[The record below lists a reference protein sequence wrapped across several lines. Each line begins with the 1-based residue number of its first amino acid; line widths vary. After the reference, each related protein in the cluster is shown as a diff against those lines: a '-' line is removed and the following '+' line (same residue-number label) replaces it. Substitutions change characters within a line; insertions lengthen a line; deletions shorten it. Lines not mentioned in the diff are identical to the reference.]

1 MPNFATHYCFA
12 WELEKLLDEDLKN
25 IINRNKQ
32 AYSVGSMGPDLMF
45 AFALSKDPSL
55 KRFGNDLQDG
65 KVFEMYNACA
75 DYLINNYSE
84 TIHAYLLG
92 YLTHYALDKNG
103 HAYVNFYVHEKL
115 PPMYDDLWQPHLHR
129 LHEVGLDTYIIE
141 EKLKLKNHKTRASKL
156 IKTDIQTRKLISK
169 LYVGAIAQVFDKN
182 TLTEKN
188 IMSCFTNTSL
198 FLTAVHNKRK
208 NDFHKN
214 FLFKLENLIG
224 IDHLLSPAVRPLELP
239 KDKDFLNLNRD
250 GWKKVFNE
258 EERTNETFDE
268 MFDRSKAEA
277 LYYISAFQNL
287 FKSGVPLL
295 ETDFSVN
302 YEGSRINNRT
312 NK

>member
-12 WELEKLLDEDLKN
+12 WEVEKMLDEKLKG

-55 KRFGNDLQDG
+55 RRFGNDMQDG
-65 KVFEMYNACA
+65 KVYEMYNSCEK
-75 DYLINNYSE
+75 YLKENYSE
-84 TIHAYLLG
+84 TVHAYLLG
-92 YLTHYALDKNG
+92 YLTHYSLDKNG

-115 PPMYDDLWQPHLHR
+115 PPMYEENWHPHLHR
-129 LHEVGLDTYIIE
+129 LHEVGLDTYVIE

-156 IKTDIQTRKLISK
+156 IKTDTLTRKNISK
-169 LYVGAIAQVFDKN
+169 LYVDAIAPVFDKK
-182 TLTEKN
+182 TLTEKRV
-188 IMSCFTNTSL
+188 MSCFTNTAL
-198 FLTAVHNKRK
+198 FLTAVHNRRK
-208 NDFHKN
+208 NDFHIN
-214 FLFKLENLIG
+214 LLFKLEKLVKM
-224 IDHLLSPAVRPLELP
+224 DHLLSTAVRPLSLP

-258 EERTNETFDE
+258 EERTTETFDE
-268 MFDRSKAEA
+268 MFDRSKGDA

-287 FKSGVPLL
+287 FENNVPLK

-302 YEGSRINNRT
+302 YEGSRINN
-312 NK
+312 